1 MKLLRSLLQV
11 SWLALFLISHAAH
24 ARDADEGKPAPAFET
39 TTIDGTKLSLA
50 GMAGKV
56 VVINYWATWC
66 PPCREEMPAL
76 ESYFREHQ
84 SEGLAM
90 LAVSMD
96 EPTDLAKVREVMKA
110 YTFQAAMASS
120 TTARGY
126 GRIWRIP
133 LTFVIDRHGILRK
146 NGWGGDAKIDQNALE
161 KIVTPLLREP

>member
-1 MKLLRSLLQV
+1 MKLLRSLLQA
-11 SWLALFLISHAAH
+11 SWLALFFISHAAL
-24 ARDADEGKPAPAFET
+24 ARDADEGKPAPAFVT
-39 TTIDGTKLSLA
+39 TTIDGEKFSLS

-66 PPCREEMPAL
+66 SPCREEMPEF
-76 ESYFREHQ
+76 ESYYREHQ
-84 SEGLAM
+84 SEGLVM

-96 EPTDLAKVREVMKA
+96 ETTDLAKVKDVMKA
-110 YTFQAAMASS
+110 YTFQAAMASDTS
-120 TTARGY
+120 AKGY

-146 NGWGGDAKIDQNALE
+146 DGWAGAKMNLKALD

>member
-1 MKLLRSLLQV
+1 MKHKLCLSLL
-11 SWLALFLISHAAH
+11 LFFFSHAVH
-24 ARDADEGKPAPAFET
+24 ARDADEGKPAPPFEA
-39 TTIDGTKLSLA
+39 TTIDGTKFSLS

-66 PPCREEMPAL
+66 PPCREEMPAF
-76 ESYFREHQ
+76 ESYHMEHQ
-84 SEGLAM
+84 SEGLVL

-96 EPTDLAKVREVMKA
+96 ETTDLAKVRDVMKA

-120 TTARGY
+120 ASARGY

-146 NGWGGDAKIDQNALE
+146 NGWAGDAKIDQNALE

>member
-11 SWLALFLISHAAH
+11 SWLVLFFFSHAAH
-24 ARDADEGKPAPAFET
+24 ARDADQGKPAPPFMT
-39 TTIDGTKLSLA
+39 TTIDGAKFSLS

-66 PPCREEMPAL
+66 SPCREEMP
-76 ESYFREHQ
+76 EFEIYYKEHQ
-84 SEGLAM
+84 SEGLVM

-96 EPTDLAKVREVMKA
+96 EATDLAKVKDVMKA
-110 YTFQAAMASS
+110 YTFQAAMTSDTS
-120 TTARGY
+120 ARGY

-146 NGWGGDAKIDQNALE
+146 DGWAGAKMDLKALE
-161 KIVTPLLREP
+161 KIVTPLLLEP